1 VPGSSVLSDL
11 DKSPSAFGC
20 DGNGTERNQVVFYL
34 FWCLYFRCHTPY
46 MTHREG
52 KVCLSSPRHASKA
65 KSLVVLSSHAGVFLH
80 TTTTSRDPYGKK
92 RRVAALP
99 LYNKIYK
106 TIEFRRIPS
115 VD

>member
-1 VPGSSVLSDL
+1 MIL
-11 DKSPSAFGC
+11 
-20 DGNGTERNQVVFYL
+20 
-34 FWCLYFRCHTPY
+34 
-46 MTHREG
+46 RE

-106 TIEFRRIPS
+106 PIGIPPNS
-115 VD
+115 VSRLGYGIFARDGVGPVPLFNRPQNVGATRSHP